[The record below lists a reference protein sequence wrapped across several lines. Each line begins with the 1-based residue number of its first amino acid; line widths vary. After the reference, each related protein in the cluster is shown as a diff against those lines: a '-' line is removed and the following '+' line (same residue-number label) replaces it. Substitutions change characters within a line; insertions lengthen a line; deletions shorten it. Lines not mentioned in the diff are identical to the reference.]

1 MFFAIILYLVTHF
14 TVNSAYFAALLL
26 KLEKRI
32 SEVPIESKELGYTKP
47 GPYIY
52 ELLADLNITHDTV
65 PKLIKILEDATVLIE
80 EENQNKANR
89 SVCRLESISDML
101 NMIFRDTGNNHAKS
115 YRVSLDI

>member
-1 MFFAIILYLVTHF
+1 M
-14 TVNSAYFAALLL
+14 

-52 ELLADLNITHDTV
+52 ELLAELNITQDTV
-65 PKLIKILEDATVLIE
+65 PKLIKILEDATVLME

-89 SVCRLESISDML
+89 SVCRLESISDMFNL
-101 NMIFRDTGNNHAKS
+101 IFRDTDNNHAKS
-115 YRVSLDI
+115 YRVSLDIGLLVIITWDFIGSFLYFKY